1 MRKSLIF
8 ICLLCTCLYT
18 QAQFLSIRGTNSAQ
32 FLSNNLYDPD
42 LSHALGGEIC
52 FSKPIEFIPLP
63 VNYNIG
69 VSYQS
74 VSGIHEAYI
83 ITGLTYVTL
92 TPSGFMFAA
101 NAESVTMTTYN
112 WLNYVDINMYNGVRI
127 EDSVTNYKMGA
138 EITYNVAYV
147 LGKSLLL
154 YGGFGGR
161 YNYTPAFKNSELN
174 PANSMDLKLK
184 LGILWK
190 FKRKYNKP

>member
-1 MRKSLIF
+1 MRKILVF
-8 ICLLCTCLYT
+8 ICQLFTCVFL

-32 FLSNNLYDPD
+32 LLSDNLYTPD
-42 LSHALGGEIC
+42 LSHALGGEIF

-69 VSYQS
+69 VNYQS
-74 VSGIHEAYI
+74 LSGIHEAYL

-127 EDSVTNYKMGA
+127 EDTITNYKMGA

-154 YGGFGGR
+154 YGGFGGK
-161 YNYTPAFKNSELN
+161 YNYTPAFKNSEIE
-174 PANSMDLKLK
+174 PATSMDMMLKFGL
-184 LGILWK
+184 LWK

>member
-1 MRKSLIF
+1 MRKLLITICLIF
-8 ICLLCTCLYT
+8 TCFLT

-32 FLSNNLYDPD
+32 FLSDNLYDPD
-42 LSHALGGEIC
+42 LSHALGGEIL
-52 FSKPIEFIPLP
+52 FSKPIQFIPLP
-63 VNYNIG
+63 VNYNVG
-69 VSYQS
+69 VNYQS
-74 VSGIHEAYI
+74 VNGIHEAYL

-127 EDSVTNYKMGA
+127 EDTVINYKMGG

-161 YNYTPAFKNSELN
+161 YNYTPAFKNSEIEVGT
-174 PANSMDLKLK
+174 SMDVMLKF
-184 LGILWK
+184 GILWK